1 MYNSNH
7 ILCLF
12 KAIAFILITF
22 IVINT
27 VKPKSILELVKKAE
41 KTRKELF
48 EKEDEGEFIEIH
60 NDIYKLLKLTPVY
73 NSIILFNSLIIII
86 SLQNLKGKC
95 TK

>member
-48 EKEDEGEFIEIH
+48 ENEDEGEFIDI
-60 NDIYKLLKLTPVY
+60 NNIYKLLKLTPVF
-73 NSIILFNSLIIII
+73 NSIILLNSLIIII

>member
-7 ILCLF
+7 ILSLF

-60 NDIYKLLKLTPVY
+60 NDIYKLLKLTPVF
-73 NSIILFNSLIIII
+73 NSILLLNSIIIII